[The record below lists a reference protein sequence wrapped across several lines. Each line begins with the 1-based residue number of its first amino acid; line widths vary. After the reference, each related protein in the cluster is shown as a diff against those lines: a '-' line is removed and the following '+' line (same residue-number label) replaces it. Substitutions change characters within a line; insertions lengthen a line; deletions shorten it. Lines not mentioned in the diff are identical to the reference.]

1 MMSKVDVITTIHQ
14 MLDDMGIVDEV
25 KKYIDT
31 DVLNISDMLSNT
43 EEFSPLCSEVDS
55 DDTDVVSGWIANKFM
70 NVRQI
75 LLMGDKLE
83 VCDLKYK
90 YPPSPILKVSGIG
103 SDITDEIVLECVG
116 RHGLDSYSVEKPIQW
131 VNNIEV
137 VGYADGQSVDIQYV
151 YLDSDT
157 KSTKAHL
164 VNGDD
169 VDYNLSVLDVCMANG
184 RFTDIPTIHSN
195 NNSYIMLSDLRELL
209 ENDVLNMDRLSM
221 WESIVNLSR
230 ES

>member
-14 MLDDMGIVDEV
+14 MLDDMGVVDEV

-55 DDTDVVSGWIANKFM
+55 DDTDVVSGWIADKFM
-70 NVRQI
+70 KVWQI

-103 SDITDEIVLECVG
+103 SDITDEIVLECVE

-131 VNNIEV
+131 VNNI
-137 VGYADGQSVDIQYV
+137 
-151 YLDSDT
+151 
-157 KSTKAHL
+157 
-164 VNGDD
+164 
-169 VDYNLSVLDVCMANG
+169 
-184 RFTDIPTIHSN
+184 
-195 NNSYIMLSDLRELL
+195 
-209 ENDVLNMDRLSM
+209 
-221 WESIVNLSR
+221 
-230 ES
+230 